1 MFASYLVNVKASRV
15 QVKKKIPRLS
25 LSREERS
32 IFRMPPDTHAILQF
46 LIFHQV
52 VQQVIIIVI
61 LYKAS

>member
-15 QVKKKIPRLS
+15 QVKKKNTSIEFI
-25 LSREERS
+25 REERS
-32 IFRMPPDTHAILQF
+32 IFRMPPDTHATLQF